1 MNLVLALVIGALM
14 GWASFGLLR
23 VNVRQGLGASVL
35 VGLVGGGIGMQVTS
49 MVSSAPQADGQLNL
63 YWLVIA
69 AASASLSLLIGNTIA
84 NRRDT

>member
-1 MNLVLALVIGALM
+1 
-14 GWASFGLLR
+14 
-23 VNVRQGLGASVL
+23 VL